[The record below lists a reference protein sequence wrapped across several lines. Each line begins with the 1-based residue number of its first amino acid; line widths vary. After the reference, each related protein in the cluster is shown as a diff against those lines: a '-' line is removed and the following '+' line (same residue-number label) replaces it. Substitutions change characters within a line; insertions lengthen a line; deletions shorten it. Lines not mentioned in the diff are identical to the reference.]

1 MKGLHDTNKIIF
13 KILCCLKSLEEAQ
26 LCNIPDVQTG
36 KGGQEDATEE
46 GEGHGEQQGEASVRP
61 HTDLLEADH
70 AVEPHLVDAARG
82 GGLSQHVTHLYLQA
96 GNVRIHGPN

>member
-1 MKGLHDTNKIIF
+1 M
-13 KILCCLKSLEEAQ
+13 EEAQ

-36 KGGQEDATEE
+36 EGGQEDATEE

-70 AVEPHLVDAARG
+70 AVEPHLVDAAGG
-82 GGLSQHVTHLYLQA
+82 GGLSQHVTHLHLQA
-96 GNVRIHGPN
+96 GNVRVHGPN